1 MCSSDL
7 FCSENPHEKARKN
20 QLCSGSCSGL
30 IHYFIKYMGAD
41 INECFLLKF
50 HKKNG
55 SSIVD
60 CSELLQRIQVVHHDD
75 DKAPY
80 VNWKSCGIETFPF
93 SLSTNVILDSF

>member
-1 MCSSDL
+1 
-7 FCSENPHEKARKN
+7 
-20 QLCSGSCSGL
+20 
-30 IHYFIKYMGAD
+30 MGAD

-60 CSELLQRIQVVHHDD
+60 CSELLHRIQVVHHDD
-75 DKAPY
+75 DEAPY

-93 SLSTNVILDSF
+93 SLSTNAILDSF